1 MMENFSVLVSDG
13 LEEEGLELL
22 REVASVT
29 VDAKITPED
38 LIKVLPEYDALIV
51 RSRTKVTKDVLQSS
65 KRLKVVG
72 RAGVGVDNIDLK
84 AAKAAGVTVVN
95 SPLAATNAVA
105 ELAIGFMLSM
115 ARRIPDMNASMKAEK
130 WEKSSFKGSELEGKT
145 LGLLGL
151 GRIGGRVA
159 ELAGAF
165 GMTVLAYDPFVSSEE
180 IRMRRA
186 EPASFDE
193 LLEQS
198 DYISLH
204 LPMTDVTRGLLG
216 ETQFELM
223 KPGVRLICTAR
234 GGVVDEE
241 ALKAALDSGKV
252 AAAALDVFATEPPTS
267 GSIATHP
274 KVFASPHI
282 GAQTKE
288 AQTKAGVGIAQEV
301 IAVLQG
307 KEPHFKVA

>member
-1 MMENFSVLVSDG
+1 MQKFNVLVSDG
-13 LEEEGLELL
+13 LEEAGLALL
-22 REVASVT
+22 REVANVT

-51 RSRTKVTKDVLQSS
+51 RSRTKVTKDVLQAS

-84 AAKAAGVTVVN
+84 AAKAAGITVVN
-95 SPLAATNAVA
+95 SPLAASNAVA
-105 ELAIGFMLSM
+105 ELVIGDLLSL
-115 ARRIPDMNASMKAEK
+115 ARRIPDMNASMKSEK
-130 WEKSSFKGSELEGKT
+130 WEKSSFKGSEIEGKT

-159 ELAGAF
+159 ELASAF
-165 GMTVLAYDPFVSSEE
+165 GMNVLAYDPFVSSEE
-180 IRMRRA
+180 IRLRHA

-193 LLEQS
+193 IIEGA

-204 LPMTDVTRGLLG
+204 LPLTDVTRGLIG
-216 ETQFELM
+216 EHQFEMM

-234 GGVVDEE
+234 GGVVDED

-252 AAAALDVFATEPPTS
+252 AGAALDVYAAEPPAS
-267 GSIATHP
+267 GSVATHP
-274 KVFASPHI
+274 KVIASPHI
-282 GAQTKE
+282 GAQTAE
-288 AQTKAGVGIAQEV
+288 AQTKAGIGIAQEV
-301 IAVLQG
+301 IAVLQN

>member
-1 MMENFSVLVSDG
+1 MENFSVLVSDG
-13 LEEEGLELL
+13 LEEEGLEML
-22 REVASVT
+22 RKVASVT
-29 VDAKITPED
+29 VDPKVTPED

-51 RSRTKVTKDVLQSS
+51 RSRTKVKKEILQAG

-84 AAKAAGVTVVN
+84 AAKEAGVVVVN

-105 ELAIGFMLSM
+105 ELALGFMLSL
-115 ARRIPDMNASMKAEK
+115 ARRIPEMNESMKAEK

-145 LGLLGL
+145 LGLLGI
-151 GRIGGRVA
+151 GRIGARVA
-159 ELAGAF
+159 ELARVF
-165 GMTVLAYDPFVSSEE
+165 GMTIIAYDPFLSSEE
-180 IRMRRA
+180 IRMRHA

-204 LPMTDVTRGLLG
+204 LPLTDVTRGLIS
-216 ETQFELM
+216 EPQFQAM
-223 KPGVRLICTAR
+223 KTGVRLICTAR

-241 ALKAALDSGKV
+241 ALRVALDSGKV
-252 AAAALDVFATEPPTS
+252 AGAALDVYATEPPAS

-274 KVFASPHI
+274 KVVASPHI

-288 AQTKAGVGIAQEV
+288 AQTKAGIGIAQEV
-301 IAVLQG
+301 IAVLQR
-307 KEPHFKVA
+307 KEPQFRVV